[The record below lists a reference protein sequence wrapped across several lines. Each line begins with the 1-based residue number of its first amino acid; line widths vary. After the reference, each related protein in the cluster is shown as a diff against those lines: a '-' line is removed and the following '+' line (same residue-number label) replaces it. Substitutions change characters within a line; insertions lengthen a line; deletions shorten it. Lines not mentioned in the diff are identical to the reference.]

1 MAGTG
6 QPIGFAPMGLQ
17 PGTYKIGPSNSTLHL
32 RTSREGMAA
41 KVGHDLLIGF
51 DEWSGSITVDG
62 DDAANA
68 AAEVEIEMASLRVL
82 EGTGGVAALTPDD
95 SRDIVGTA
103 TKLLDVAKYPT
114 ATFRSTRVSPVGT
127 GATIDGDLTLR
138 GATETVTLEVTQ
150 THDSAWQASA
160 TVIQSV
166 FGIKPYRTFF
176 GALKLADAVAVE
188 VVVELTAS

>member
-1 MAGTG
+1 
-6 QPIGFAPMGLQ
+6 MGLQ

-32 RTSREGMAA
+32 RTSREGLAA

-62 DDAANA
+62 DDAASV
-68 AAEVEIEMASLRVL
+68 EVEIEMASLRVL

-103 TKLLDVAKYPT
+103 TKLLDVAKHPT
-114 ATFRSTRVSPVGT
+114 ASFRSTQVSPVGA

-160 TVIQSV
+160 TVIQSA
-166 FGIKPYRTFF
+166 FGIKPYRAFF

-188 VVVELTAS
+188 VAVEVVVDLAAP

>member
-1 MAGTG
+1 MASIV

-32 RTSREGMAA
+32 RTSREGLAA

-62 DDAANA
+62 DDAASA
-68 AAEVEIEMASLRVL
+68 AVEVEIEMASLRVL

-103 TKLLDVAKYPT
+103 TKLLDVANHPT
-114 ATFRSTRVSPVGT
+114 AIFRSTRVSPVGT

-150 THDSAWQASA
+150 TRDSSWQASA

-166 FGIKPYRTFF
+166 FGIKPYRAFF

-188 VVVELTAS
+188 VVVDLAAS

>member
-1 MAGTG
+1 MAGIA

-103 TKLLDVAKYPT
+103 TKLLDVAKHPT

-166 FGIKPYRTFF
+166 FGIKPYRAFF

>member
-1 MAGTG
+1 
-6 QPIGFAPMGLQ
+6 MGLQ
-17 PGTYKIGPSNSTLHL
+17 PGTYTIGPSNSTLHL
-32 RTSREGMAA
+32 RTSREGLAA

-51 DEWSGSITVDG
+51 DDWSGSITVDG
-62 DDAANA
+62 DAANA
-68 AAEVEIEMASLRVL
+68 AVEVEIEMASLRVL

-103 TKLLDVAKYPT
+103 TKLLDVAKHPT

-138 GATETVTLEVTQ
+138 GATEPVTLEVTQ

-166 FGIKPYRTFF
+166 FGIKPYRAFF